1 MSMFVKFDG
10 LAQRRIHLARRE
22 QRHLR
27 AVPIFSP
34 HCLDNRA
41 RIDALVHIQ
50 RNTRHF
56 KRRALRF
63 SRPLQLRIE
72 MRIVGV
78 TLLLLWRF

>member
-1 MSMFVKFDG
+1 
-10 LAQRRIHLARRE
+10 
-22 QRHLR
+22 
-27 AVPIFSP
+27 
-34 HCLDNRA
+34 
-41 RIDALVHIQ
+41 VHIQ